1 MDIGPSVKATATSQM
16 EAAIDALS
24 RDLTKLRTGRASPG
38 MLDHIVVETGG
49 LKMPLSHLALVSVL
63 DPKTLSINPYD
74 PDTVKEL
81 EKAIVSSPLGLNP
94 KLDGQRLIASI
105 PPYDILSFFSLSLS
119 DYIVPS
125 ILTWPV
131 FIFFGAD

>member
-1 MDIGPSVKATATSQM
+1 MDVSPPVDIGPSVKATATSQM

-49 LKMPLSHLALVSVL
+49 TKMPLNHLALVSVL

-74 PDTVKEL
+74 PDVRTHP
-81 EKAIVSSPLGLNP
+81 PLLL
-94 KLDGQRLIASI
+94 LD
-105 PPYDILSFFSLSLS
+105 LSFN
-119 DYIVPS
+119 
-125 ILTWPV
+125 IL
-131 FIFFGAD
+131 

>member
-1 MDIGPSVKATATSQM
+1 MDVSPPVDIGPSVKATATSQM

-49 LKMPLSHLALVSVL
+49 IKMPLNHLALVSVL

-74 PDTVKEL
+74 PDVRTPP
-81 EKAIVSSPLGLNP
+81 AFIT
-94 KLDGQRLIASI
+94 RSI
-105 PPYDILSFFSLSLS
+105 FNIL
-119 DYIVPS
+119 
-125 ILTWPV
+125 
-131 FIFFGAD
+131 